1 MDDDTIPF
9 PAQLALA
16 IAIVKQKPADL
27 DIRDYILK
35 IRLHIKDT
43 RDADKTYIQDKDRF
57 FDSVSFWQQAYEKSE
72 AEQSKLV
79 DRIYD
84 LERRNE
90 ALSVRLQARDT
101 PFEAEQSSS
110 KRKVTVG
117 GKATGGTAA
126 RKRAK
131 TQMGSLAN
139 GVPDHTSAPWDGLDR
154 LDYTEESIGPFMRHF
169 YTLQKTLRKKPNG
182 LDIVKAAVNL
192 CETTANELSKVV
204 SEKRAT
210 HCASSNKGSKRIE
223 GPTTAE
229 VFRCMTCAF
238 QLLLQA
244 MKALSGIA
252 NGMRYSN
259 RIIYHIVRLYE
270 STMNALEQWCKAKSE
285 LTQEAKQKHAATDKK
300 VKDRQ
305 FPDSNINTDDK
316 VATQMAR
323 LLNAMAS
330 SLNPG
335 CPGHQDILEG
345 FLFILLNRVGKLLC
359 LFVFRDLKL
368 RPNLRADFTKIPL
381 PRGLT
386 ELDLNDNSLCSAE
399 MKAKC
404 LVWLLERTLAVL
416 HSFTSSPSASRDSAG
431 SILFAANLK
440 ERLQSTLLQAVFGT
454 DSTWGRSLQR
464 PALTDED
471 LPNLQLPSQDPDQ
484 SVPDWFTQE
493 VWKLLGWEILVKS
506 NASKL

>member
-1 MDDDTIPF
+1 MDDDTVPF

-16 IAIVKQKPADL
+16 IAIVKHKPADL
-27 DIRDYILK
+27 SIRDYILN
-35 IRLHIKDT
+35 IRQHIKDT
-43 RDADKTYIQDKDRF
+43 RDADKSYTHDKDRF

-90 ALSVRLQARDT
+90 ALSARLQVQNT

-117 GKATGGTAA
+117 EKATGGTTA

-131 TQMGSLAN
+131 TQMGSK
-139 GVPDHTSAPWDGLDR
+139 GISDHTSAPWDGLDR
-154 LDYTEESIGPFMRHF
+154 LDYTEESIGPFMRHY
-169 YTLQKTLRKKPNG
+169 YTLQKVLQKEPNG

-192 CETTANELSKVV
+192 CETTANEISKVV
-204 SEKRAT
+204 SEKRAA
-210 HCASSNKGSKRIE
+210 HCTSSNKGSTRIE

-229 VFRCMTCAF
+229 VFRCMACAF
-238 QLLLQA
+238 QVLLRAL
-244 MKALSGIA
+244 KALSGTENVI
-252 NGMRYSN
+252 RYSN
-259 RIIYHIVRLYE
+259 RVIYHIVRLYE
-270 STMNALEQWCKAKSE
+270 ATINALEQRCKVKSDE
-285 LTQEAKQKHAATDKK
+285 TQASKQKNAATKK
-300 VKDRQ
+300 RVKDRQ
-305 FPDSNINTDDK
+305 FPESNMNIDDE

-323 LLNAMAS
+323 LLNTMAS

-335 CPGHQDILEG
+335 CPGHQDLLEG

-359 LFVFRDLKL
+359 MFVFQDLKL
-368 RPNLRADFTKIPL
+368 RTDLRADSTKIPL

-386 ELDLNDNSLCSAE
+386 ALDLNDNSLCSAE
-399 MKAKC
+399 MEAKC
-404 LVWLLERTLAVL
+404 LIWLLERSLVVL
-416 HSFTSSPSASRDSAG
+416 HSFTSSPSASRDSDG
-431 SILFAANLK
+431 SILFVANIK

-454 DSTWGRSLQR
+454 DSTWGKSLQR

-471 LPNLQLPSQDPDQ
+471 LRNLQLPSQDPDQ